1 MNGLLLRP
9 GGFPSASAVKLPAE
23 VRLAAASA
31 AVVKQAGHT
40 GTSLLCRMPSLP
52 SRLSGHQIDR
62 PKTFSWEGENAPI
75 SCLEPAGV
83 VFGGPDPHSAWR
95 AAAGP
100 VAGGIPA
107 GLLRK
112 PVRAAAPGPA
122 RVDRLRRG
130 VPGVGGRNRENSA
143 ERRMVRVD

>member
-9 GGFPSASAVKLPAE
+9 GGFPSASEVKLPAE

-107 GLLRK
+107 GL
-112 PVRAAAPGPA
+112 VRHPESAAPA
-122 RVDRLRRG
+122 RTAWGGTLPPLASWR
-130 VPGVGGRNRENSA
+130 GGRHRLKSDQ
-143 ERRMVRVD
+143 R